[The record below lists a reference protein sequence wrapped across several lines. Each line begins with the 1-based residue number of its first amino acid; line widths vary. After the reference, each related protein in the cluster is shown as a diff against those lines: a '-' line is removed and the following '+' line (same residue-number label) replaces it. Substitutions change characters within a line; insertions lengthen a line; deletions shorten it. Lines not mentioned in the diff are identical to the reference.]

1 MKKRMLTAVVHNQN
15 GVLTRLT
22 GLFAKHQF
30 KIESLAV
37 VVYTEVKEISKL
49 SVVMEVENEHKF
61 LQLVK
66 QVNKQIDVLF
76 VTDVSDP
83 NVVARE
89 LAVIKKLL
97 ISENY
102 LHH

>member
-15 GVLTRLT
+15 GVLTRLM

-83 NVVARE
+83 NVVSRE

-102 LHH
+102 LHY